1 MQRSGEFAA
10 GPPGWTYGADA
21 STLIGGPM
29 LISVKARLIAL
40 SLAASAVT
48 FTAVPAEAVTDYANC
63 DAMHRVYK
71 YGVAKSKAAADK
83 QYRTGHYR
91 PAVRPLVY
99 RANSESDAD
108 HDGTACEVT
117 R

>member
-1 MQRSGEFAA
+1 MMRYVNFGMIAVALTASVVTFAA
-10 GPPGWTYGADA
+10 
-21 STLIGGPM
+21 
-29 LISVKARLIAL
+29 VR
-40 SLAASAVT
+40 
-48 FTAVPAEAVTDYANC
+48 AEAVTDYANC

-71 YGVAKSKAAADK
+71 NGVAKSKAAADK

-99 RANSESDAD
+99 RAKSESDAD